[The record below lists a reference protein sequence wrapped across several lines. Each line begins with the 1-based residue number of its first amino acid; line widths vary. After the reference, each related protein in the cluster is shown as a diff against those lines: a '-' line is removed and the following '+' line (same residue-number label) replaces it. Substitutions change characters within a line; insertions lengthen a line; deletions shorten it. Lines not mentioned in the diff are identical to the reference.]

1 MPTLPYSPERT
12 GPEARAP
19 DPMYSNW
26 NGRSSSSSIRKSSNK
41 RRQRTPSKFN
51 SFHSKSSIN
60 TSTRKR
66 PQWLHSAIEFKRD
79 PFTSGYCYSFKD
91 RTTSVTTEAKA
102 WSDAAHRIDEQRRRS
117 IEKKRVR
124 KRHLATFRAMQRAS
138 YDSEFDDDMTV
149 GGGTASSIQYV
160 PATRIGLPIAS
171 RVATTAVRKEV
182 DNLLTQLR
190 SRPPPPT
197 QSSFTTSTLDVTSTP
212 SSNNTGLR
220 FSDLNKQQRQRQR
233 QQQHVGKEQEATPSP
248 ENDTLNELQKARE
261 KLDAMDE
268 KNIHR
273 VSFNVDTPSS
283 STSTSSPSTKT
294 SLNDGLDDMMMSTT
308 ATTATSNEMELDT
321 MMPTSTTTT
330 TTATT
335 ATTATSNAMEL
346 ALELKRT
353 KASLEAARQ
362 RIETEVNL
370 RIQIETAQKKST
382 TTTTTTATA
391 NETEDGD
398 EVIETMPLKEVIKER
413 ETRKARFDSMLT
425 QLEVK
430 HHEEKSRAQESE
442 KTLQSQIA
450 ELMKRL
456 DQSDQ
461 QVAALTQA
469 QREKDRTFDGRETA

>member
-19 DPMYSNW
+19 DPMHSSW

-233 QQQHVGKEQEATPSP
+233 QQQHVGKEQEAIPSP

-294 SLNDGLDDMMMSTT
+294 SLNDGLDDMMMQTT
-308 ATTATSNEMELDT
+308 ATTATSNE
-321 MMPTSTTTT
+321 
-330 TTATT
+330 
-335 ATTATSNAMEL
+335 MEL

-391 NETEDGD
+391 NDTEDGD

>member
-19 DPMYSNW
+19 DPMYSSW

-308 ATTATSNEMELDT
+308 ATTATSN
-321 MMPTSTTTT
+321 
-330 TTATT
+330 
-335 ATTATSNAMEL
+335 AMEL

-391 NETEDGD
+391 NDTEDGD
-398 EVIETMPLKEVIKER
+398 EVLETMPLKEVIKER

>member
-19 DPMYSNW
+19 DPMHSSW

-294 SLNDGLDDMMMSTT
+294 SLNDGLDDMMMQTT
-308 ATTATSNEMELDT
+308 ATTATSNE
-321 MMPTSTTTT
+321 
-330 TTATT
+330 
-335 ATTATSNAMEL
+335 MEL

-391 NETEDGD
+391 NDTEDGD

>member
-294 SLNDGLDDMMMSTT
+294 SLNDGLDDMMM
-308 ATTATSNEMELDT
+308 
-321 MMPTSTTTT
+321 P
-330 TTATT
+330 TT

-391 NETEDGD
+391 NDTEDGD
-398 EVIETMPLKEVIKER
+398 EVLETMPLKEVIKER

>member
-19 DPMYSNW
+19 DPMYSSW
-26 NGRSSSSSIRKSSNK
+26 NGRSSSSSMRKSSNK

-294 SLNDGLDDMMMSTT
+294 SLNDGLDDMMMQTT
-308 ATTATSNEMELDT
+308 ATTATSNE
-321 MMPTSTTTT
+321 
-330 TTATT
+330 
-335 ATTATSNAMEL
+335 MEL

-382 TTTTTTATA
+382 TTTTTTTTTATATA
-391 NETEDGD
+391 NDTEDGD
-398 EVIETMPLKEVIKER
+398 EVIETVPLKEVIKER

>member
-248 ENDTLNELQKARE
+248 ENNTLNELQKARE

-308 ATTATSNEMELDT
+308 ATTATSNE
-321 MMPTSTTTT
+321 
-330 TTATT
+330 
-335 ATTATSNAMEL
+335 MEL